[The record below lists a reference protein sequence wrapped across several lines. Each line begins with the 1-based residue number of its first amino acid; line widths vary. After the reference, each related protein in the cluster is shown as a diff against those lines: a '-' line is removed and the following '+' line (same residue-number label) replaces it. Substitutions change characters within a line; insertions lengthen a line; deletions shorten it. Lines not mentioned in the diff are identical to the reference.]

1 MKDKYIIFFTIFF
14 SLYSILNYYIGK
26 VILKGLKLTI
36 NISPLPFWIVFC
48 TLSSSYIIS
57 MSLTKYLSQNLA
69 NFFSLIGS
77 YWIGFIMYSS
87 LVFPILGL
95 INFIL
100 KKTSFFNN
108 RVYIME
114 TILVNLLFIILIV
127 IGSYNAKSSYVKSF
141 DIKINKENLKE
152 PLNIVMVSDIHLG
165 NIIKNNNLKN
175 MVNEI
180 NDLNPDLVIIA
191 GDIIDSDITPFLNHN
206 MTVEF
211 SNIKSKYGTFA
222 VLGNHDILTK
232 EEDTIVNLLKENSV
246 TVLRDESVL
255 INDEFYI
262 IGRDDITV
270 SRYSNKPRATLEDLT
285 KDLDKSKPLIVIDH
299 NPKYIDESL
308 DANIDLQLSGHTHRG
323 QIIPGNLVT
332 NKIFEVDYGYLKN
345 DNLNVVVSSG
355 YGTWGPPIR
364 LGSRSEIVQINLG
377 MKEWKIE
384 LSH

>member
-1 MKDKYIIFFTIFF
+1 
-14 SLYSILNYYIGK
+14 
-26 VILKGLKLTI
+26 
-36 NISPLPFWIVFC
+36 
-48 TLSSSYIIS
+48 

-377 MKEWKIE
+377 MKE
-384 LSH
+384 

>member
-1 MKDKYIIFFTIFF
+1 
-14 SLYSILNYYIGK
+14 
-26 VILKGLKLTI
+26 
-36 NISPLPFWIVFC
+36 
-48 TLSSSYIIS
+48 
-57 MSLTKYLSQNLA
+57 
-69 NFFSLIGS
+69 
-77 YWIGFIMYSS
+77 
-87 LVFPILGL
+87 
-95 INFIL
+95 
-100 KKTSFFNN
+100 
-108 RVYIME
+108 ME
-114 TILVNLLFIILIV
+114 TILVSLLFIILIV

-180 NDLNPDLVIIA
+180 NNLNPDLVIIA

-211 SNIKSKYGTFA
+211 SNIKSTYGTFA

-246 TVLRDESVL
+246 TVLRDESIL

-270 SRYSNKPRATLEDLT
+270 SRYTNEPRATLKDLT
-285 KDLDKSKPLIVIDH
+285 KNLDKSKPLIVIDH

-332 NKIFEVDYGYLKN
+332 NKIFEVDYGYLKK

-377 MKEWKIE
+377 MKE
-384 LSH
+384 

>member
-36 NISPLPFWIVFC
+36 NISPLAFWIVFC
-48 TLSSSYIIS
+48 TFASSYIIS

-114 TILVNLLFIILIV
+114 TILVSLLFIILIV

-180 NDLNPDLVIIA
+180 NNLNPDLVIIA

-211 SNIKSKYGTFA
+211 SNIKSTYGTFA

-246 TVLRDESVL
+246 TVLRDESIL

-270 SRYSNKPRATLEDLT
+270 SRYTNEPRATLKDLT
-285 KDLDKSKPLIVIDH
+285 KNLDKSKPLIVIDH

-332 NKIFEVDYGYLKN
+332 NKIFEVDYGYLKK

-377 MKEWKIE
+377 MKE
-384 LSH
+384 

>member
-1 MKDKYIIFFTIFF
+1 MKDKYIIFSTTFF
-14 SLYSILNYYIGK
+14 ILYFILNYYIGK
-26 VILKGLKLTI
+26 VILKGFNTII
-36 NISPLPFWIVFC
+36 NISTLPFWIVFWI
-48 TLSSSYIIS
+48 LASSYIIY
-57 MSLTKYLSQNLA
+57 MITNKYLYQNITD
-69 NFFSLIGS
+69 FFSLIGS
-77 YWIGFIMYSS
+77 YWLGLLMYTS
-87 LVFPILGL
+87 LVFPILWL

-100 KKTSFFNN
+100 KRASFFNN
-108 RVYIME
+108 RFYTIE
-114 TILVNLLFIILIV
+114 TILIALIFIIVII
-127 IGSYNAKSSYVKSF
+127 IGSYNAKSSYVKSV
-141 DIKINKENLKE
+141 DIDIDKEGLKE
-152 PLNIVMVSDIHLG
+152 PLNIIMVSDIHLG
-165 NIIKNNNLKN
+165 NIIKNNRLKT
-175 MVNEI
+175 MVSEI
-180 NDLNPDLVIIA
+180 NELNPDLVIIA

-211 SNIKSKYGTFA
+211 SNIESKYGTFA

-255 INDEFYI
+255 INDEFYV

-270 SRYSNKPRATLEDLT
+270 SRYSNEPRATLEDLT

-323 QIIPGNLVT
+323 QIVPGNLVT
-332 NKIFEVDYGYLKN
+332 SKMFEVHYGYFKK

-364 LGSRSEIVQINLG
+364 LGSRSEIVQINL
-377 MKEWKIE
+377 E
-384 LSH
+384 